1 MLNIPH
7 KKIKIKIN
15 PCQRTKFCEGKVL
28 KFQEYSI
35 CQNEN
40 FKINWLFD
48 KQCVSKLLRYNG
60 FQFRHFLTSLE

>member
-1 MLNIPH
+1 MLNIPP
-7 KKIKIKIN
+7 KKKKKKKKN

-35 CQNEN
+35 CRNEN

-48 KQCVSKLLRYNG
+48 KQCVKVAKVQWFSI
-60 FQFRHFLTSLE
+60 